1 MLAFDHIYGLF
12 SHKLFSFVF
21 KILKNEAEADDIVQE
36 VFVKIW
42 ESREKLGDYKLL
54 NSYIFTIAYNNSIDL
69 IRKRIN
75 NNKYLEHLKNSSVIQ
90 ITPSTISEIEFNE
103 LNTQVEKLIAKLP
116 ERQKQVY
123 LLHRETGLT
132 YPEIAEQL
140 GISKNTVENHMVK
153 ALKYLRQ
160 NMDNS
165 LLINMLFVSLF
176 LWSDYFPNSATVLY
190 SLQISSMAK
199 FEAICPVLFS
209 EKNTFFYNGD
219 SGVGG
224 VKRITIWNYLLKA
237 IKSSFIKR

>member
-1 MLAFDHIYGLF
+1 LNHRKDNITDELLTQLKNGDMLAFDRIYELYC
-12 SHKLFSFVF
+12 HKLFSFVF

-42 ESREKLGDYKLL
+42 ESRDKLEDYKLL

-75 NNKYLEHLKNSSVIQ
+75 NTRYLEHLKNSAIINV
-90 ITPSTISEIEFNE
+90 TPTIISQIEFNE
-103 LNTQVEKLIAKLP
+103 LNIQAEKLIANLP

-123 LLHRETGLT
+123 LLHREEGLT
-132 YPEIAEQL
+132 YPEIAEKL

-153 ALKYLRQ
+153 ALKYLRR

-176 LWSDYFPNSATVLY
+176 L
-190 SLQISSMAK
+190 
-199 FEAICPVLFS
+199 
-209 EKNTFFYNGD
+209 
-219 SGVGG
+219 
-224 VKRITIWNYLLKA
+224 
-237 IKSSFIKR
+237 

>member
-1 MLAFDHIYGLF
+1 MTLNLNKDNITYELLTRLKNGDMLAFDRVYELY

-42 ESREKLGDYKLL
+42 ESRQKLEDYRLL

-75 NNKYLEHLKNSSVIQ
+75 NTKYLEHLKNSSVINV
-90 ITPSTISEIEFNE
+90 TPNLISQIEFNE
-103 LNTQVEKLIAKLP
+103 LNSQADKLIANLP

-123 LLHRETGLT
+123 LLHREEGLT
-132 YPEIAEQL
+132 YPEIAERL

-176 LWSDYFPNSATVLY
+176 
-190 SLQISSMAK
+190 I
-199 FEAICPVLFS
+199 
-209 EKNTFFYNGD
+209 
-219 SGVGG
+219 
-224 VKRITIWNYLLKA
+224 
-237 IKSSFIKR
+237 

>member
-1 MLAFDHIYGLF
+1 MNLNKGNITYELLTRLKNGDMLAFDRVYELY

-42 ESREKLGDYKLL
+42 ESRHKLEDYKLL

-69 IRKRIN
+69 IRKRISN
-75 NNKYLEHLKNSSVIQ
+75 IKYLEHLKNSAVIDF
-90 ITPSTISEIEFNE
+90 TPTFISQIEFNE
-103 LNTQVEKLIAKLP
+103 LNIKAEELVANLP

-123 LLHRETGLT
+123 LLHREEGLT
-132 YPEIAEQL
+132 YHEIAEQL

-176 LWSDYFPNSATVLY
+176 F
-190 SLQISSMAK
+190 
-199 FEAICPVLFS
+199 
-209 EKNTFFYNGD
+209 
-219 SGVGG
+219 
-224 VKRITIWNYLLKA
+224 
-237 IKSSFIKR
+237 

>member
-1 MLAFDHIYGLF
+1 LARLKNGDMRAFDEIYDLY

-21 KILKNEAEADDIVQE
+21 KILKDDDEAEDIVQE

-75 NNKYLEHLKNSSVIQ
+75 SSKYLEHLKNSSINQ
-90 ITPSTISEIEFNE
+90 ENTPFISELEYDE
-103 LNTQVEKLIAKLP
+103 LSIKMEKLISNLP
-116 ERQKQVY
+116 ERQQQVY
-123 LLHRETGLT
+123 LLHREKGLS
-132 YPEIAEQL
+132 YSEIAEQL

-165 LLINMLFVSLF
+165 MLINALFICLF
-176 LWSDYFPNSATVLY
+176 L
-190 SLQISSMAK
+190 
-199 FEAICPVLFS
+199 
-209 EKNTFFYNGD
+209 
-219 SGVGG
+219 
-224 VKRITIWNYLLKA
+224 
-237 IKSSFIKR
+237 

>member
-1 MLAFDHIYGLF
+1 MKLIEDNITQDLLTRLKNGDILAFDQIYTMY

-21 KILKNEAEADDIVQE
+21 NILKNESEVDDIVQE

-42 ESREKLGDYKLL
+42 ESRGKLEDYKLL

-75 NNKYLEHLKNSSVIQ
+75 NTKYLEHLKYSASINL
-90 ITPSTISEIEFNE
+90 TPNIVSQIEFNE
-103 LNTQVEKLIAKLP
+103 LKNQVDKLIAKLP
-116 ERQKQVY
+116 DRQKQVY
-123 LLHRETGLT
+123 LLHKEEGLT

-176 LWSDYFPNSATVLY
+176 L
-190 SLQISSMAK
+190 
-199 FEAICPVLFS
+199 
-209 EKNTFFYNGD
+209 
-219 SGVGG
+219 
-224 VKRITIWNYLLKA
+224 
-237 IKSSFIKR
+237 

>member
-1 MLAFDHIYGLF
+1 MNFTKDTITHELLNRLKNGDMLAFDRVYELY

-42 ESREKLGDYKLL
+42 ESRYKLEDYKLL

-75 NNKYLEHLKNSSVIQ
+75 NTKYLEHLKNSAFVNVSQ
-90 ITPSTISEIEFNE
+90 SITSQIEFNE
-103 LNTQVEKLIAKLP
+103 LNYKVESLIANLP

-123 LLHRETGLT
+123 LLHREEGLT
-132 YPEIAEQL
+132 YPEIAGRL

-153 ALKYLRQ
+153 ALKYLRE
-160 NMDNS
+160 NMDKS

-176 LWSDYFPNSATVLY
+176 L
-190 SLQISSMAK
+190 
-199 FEAICPVLFS
+199 
-209 EKNTFFYNGD
+209 
-219 SGVGG
+219 
-224 VKRITIWNYLLKA
+224 
-237 IKSSFIKR
+237 